1 MIDNTFKNTN
11 FIVMVLLLTV
21 LIALSPAFAAP
32 AGSGLGN
39 VDSVLKNIVDM
50 ITGTTARL
58 IATIC
63 VAAVG
68 IGWMSGFIDLRK
80 AAYCTLGIGIVFGA
94 SSLVTKLM
102 GSS

>member
-1 MIDNTFKNTN
+1 MIDNTFKNSN
-11 FIVMVLLLTV
+11 FVVMVLLFMV
-21 LIALSPAFAAP
+21 LIALSPAYASS
-32 AGSGLGN
+32 GSGLGN
-39 VDSVLKNIVDM
+39 VDGVLKNIVDM
-50 ITGTTARL
+50 MTGTTARL

-102 GSS
+102 GTQ